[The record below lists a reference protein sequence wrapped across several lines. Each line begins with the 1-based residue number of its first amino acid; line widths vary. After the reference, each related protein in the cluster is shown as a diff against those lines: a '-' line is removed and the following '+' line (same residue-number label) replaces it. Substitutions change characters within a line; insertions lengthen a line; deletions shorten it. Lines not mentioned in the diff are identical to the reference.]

1 MDYFYV
7 ADSIMVAVNREKG
20 KMQGCKDTF
29 LVTENFTDHWGGQ
42 ITRIGK
48 ILSSVQTV
56 AEKVL
61 FDLSLDGKITG
72 NISYRQQGKEDS
84 KQRHQYV
91 QKLRGTPIVHSEI
104 GNYVVQFQHFE
115 N

>member
-7 ADSIMVAVNREKG
+7 AESIMVAVNREKG

-42 ITRIGK
+42 ITRVGK
-48 ILSSVQTV
+48 ILSLVQTV

-61 FDLSLDGKITG
+61 FDLSLDGK
-72 NISYRQQGKEDS
+72 NYRE
-84 KQRHQYV
+84 Y
-91 QKLRGTPIVHSEI
+91 
-104 GNYVVQFQHFE
+104 
-115 N
+115 